1 MGIIFDAIADPV
13 RLRMVRHI
21 DEHGPASLGEL
32 ADAAGVHV
40 NTARPNVA
48 ALEERGV
55 LVSRQRAAR
64 GPGRRVIEYRL
75 AEPLEFSANDFIGIA
90 ELLAAALARA
100 RLDRDALRAVGADW
114 GRYLSGRPA
123 ERDPDQHLSAIL
135 GRLGYRVHPGPDG
148 VRVER
153 CLCPLVAPDA
163 PEIVCCLMDGVVEGA
178 LAASGGRLR
187 LESAEHDPAARSCCF
202 RLAERPHPA

>member
-1 MGIIFDAIADPV
+1 MLDAIADPV

-21 DEHGPASLGEL
+21 DEHGPASLNEL

-40 NTARPNVA
+40 NTARPHVA

-55 LVSRQRAAR
+55 LASHQRAAQ

-75 AEPLEFSANDFIGIA
+75 AEPLTLSENDFIGVA

-100 RLDRDALRAVGADW
+100 RLDPGALRAIGADW

-123 ERDPDQHLSAIL
+123 DRDPGEHLPAIL
-135 GRLGYRVHPGPDG
+135 GRLGYRVQAGRDE

-153 CLCPLVAPDA
+153 CLCPLVAPDS

-178 LAASGGRLR
+178 LAASGGRLM
-187 LESAEHDPAARSCCF
+187 LDSAEHDPAARSCCF
-202 RLAERPHPA
+202 RLVGR

>member
-21 DEHGPASLGEL
+21 DERGPASLNEL

-40 NTARPNVA
+40 NTARPHVA
-48 ALEERGV
+48 ALEERSV

-64 GPGRRVIEYRL
+64 GPGRRVIEYVL
-75 AEPLEFSANDFIGIA
+75 AEPLEFSENDLIGVA
-90 ELLAAALARA
+90 ELLAAALGRA
-100 RLDRDALRAVGADW
+100 RLDPGALRAIGADW

-123 ERDPDQHLSAIL
+123 ERDPDDHLAEIL
-135 GRLGYRVHPGPDG
+135 GRLGYRVQADG
-148 VRVER
+148 ARIRVER
-153 CLCPLVAPDA
+153 CLCPLIAPDA
-163 PEIVCCLMDGVVEGA
+163 PEIVCCLIDGVVEGA
-178 LAASGGRLR
+178 LAASGARMR

-202 RLAERPHPA
+202 RLARR

>member
-1 MGIIFDAIADPV
+1 
-13 RLRMVRHI
+13 MVRHI
-21 DEHGPASLGEL
+21 EEHGPASLNEL
-32 ADAAGVHV
+32 ADAADVHV
-40 NTARPNVA
+40 NTARPHVA

-64 GPGRRVIEYRL
+64 GPGRRVIEYSL
-75 AEPLEFSANDFIGIA
+75 SEPLEFSEADFIGVA

-100 RLDRDALRAVGADW
+100 RLDPEALRAIGADW

-123 ERDPDQHLSAIL
+123 ERDPGDHLPAIL
-135 GRLGYRVHPGPDG
+135 GRLGYRVQADG
-148 VRVER
+148 NRVRVER
-153 CLCPLVAPDA
+153 CLCPLIAPDS

-187 LESAEHDPAARSCCF
+187 LDSTEHDPAARSCCF
-202 RLAERPHPA
+202 RLAER

>member
-21 DEHGPASLGEL
+21 DEHGPASLNEL

-40 NTARPNVA
+40 NTARPHVT

-55 LVSRQRAAR
+55 LISRQRAAR
-64 GPGRRVIEYRL
+64 GPGRRVIEYSL
-75 AEPLEFSANDFIGIA
+75 AEPLQFTENDFIGVA
-90 ELLAAALARA
+90 ELLATALARA
-100 RLDRDALRAVGADW
+100 RLDPEALRAIGADW

-123 ERDPDQHLSAIL
+123 ERDPDDHLAKIL
-135 GRLGYRVHPGPDG
+135 GRLGYRVQAGPEG

-163 PEIVCCLMDGVVEGA
+163 PEVVCCLMDGVVEGA
-178 LAASGGRLR
+178 LAASGGRMR
-187 LESAEHDPAARSCCF
+187 LDSTEHDPTARSCCF
-202 RLAERPHPA
+202 RLARR

>member
-1 MGIIFDAIADPV
+1 VGIIFDAIADPV
-13 RLRMVRHI
+13 RLRMVRRI
-21 DEHGPASLGEL
+21 DEHGPASLNEL

-40 NTARPNVA
+40 NTARPHVA

-64 GPGRRVIEYRL
+64 GPGRRVIEYYL
-75 AEPLEFSANDFIGIA
+75 AEPLAFSESDFIGVA

-100 RLDRDALRAVGADW
+100 RLDPDSLRAIGADW

-123 ERDPDQHLSAIL
+123 DRDPDDHLSNIL
-135 GRLGYRVHPGPDG
+135 GRLGYRVQAGSN
-148 VRVER
+148 VIRVER

-163 PEIVCCLMDGVVEGA
+163 PEVVCCLMDGVVEGA

-187 LESAEHDPAARSCCF
+187 LDSSEHDPAARSCCF
-202 RLAERPHPA
+202 RLARR

>member
-1 MGIIFDAIADPV
+1 
-13 RLRMVRHI
+13 MVRHI
-21 DEHGPASLGEL
+21 EEHGPASLNEL
-32 ADAAGVHV
+32 ADAADVHV
-40 NTARPNVA
+40 NTARPHVA

-64 GPGRRVIEYRL
+64 GPGRRVIEYFL
-75 AEPLEFSANDFIGIA
+75 SEPLEFSENDFIGVA

-100 RLDRDALRAVGADW
+100 RLDPEALRAIGADW

-123 ERDPDQHLSAIL
+123 ERDPGDHLPAIL
-135 GRLGYRVHPGPDG
+135 GRLGYRVQADG
-148 VRVER
+148 NRVRVER
-153 CLCPLVAPDA
+153 CLCPLIAPDS

-187 LESAEHDPAARSCCF
+187 LDSTEHDPAARSCCF
-202 RLAERPHPA
+202 RLAER

>member
-1 MGIIFDAIADPV
+1 MGIIFDAIADPA

-21 DEHGPASLGEL
+21 DEHGPASLNEL

-40 NTARPNVA
+40 NTARPHVA

-64 GPGRRVIEYRL
+64 GPGRRVIEYSL
-75 AEPLEFSANDFIGIA
+75 AEPLAFSESDFIGVA

-100 RLDRDALRAVGADW
+100 RVDPEALRAIGAEW

-123 ERDPDQHLSAIL
+123 ERDPDEHLTAIL
-135 GRLGYRVHPGPDG
+135 GRLGYRVDAGGED

-153 CLCPLVAPDA
+153 CLCPLVAPDS
-163 PEIVCCLMDGVVEGA
+163 PEVVCCLMDGVVEGA

-187 LESAEHDPAARSCCF
+187 LASAQHDPAARSCCF
-202 RLAERPHPA
+202 RLARR

>member
-1 MGIIFDAIADPV
+1 VGIIFDAIADPV

-21 DEHGPASLGEL
+21 NEHGPASLNEL

-40 NTARPNVA
+40 NTARPHVT

-55 LVSRQRAAR
+55 LISRQRAAR
-64 GPGRRVIEYRL
+64 GPGRRVIEYCL
-75 AEPLEFSANDFIGIA
+75 AEPLEVSENDFIGLA

-100 RLDRDALRAVGADW
+100 RLDPEALRAIGADW

-123 ERDPDQHLSAIL
+123 ERDPDDHLGEIL
-135 GRLGYRVHPGPDG
+135 GGLGYRVQADG
-148 VRVER
+148 DRVGVER
-153 CLCPLVAPDA
+153 CLCPLIAPDA

-178 LAASGGRLR
+178 LAASGGRLT
-187 LESAEHDPAARSCCF
+187 LDSAEHDPTARSCCF
-202 RLAERPHPA
+202 RLAQR

>member
-1 MGIIFDAIADPV
+1 MFDAVADPV

-21 DEHGPASLGEL
+21 DEHGPASLNEL

-40 NTARPNVA
+40 NTARPHVT

-55 LVSRQRAAR
+55 LASRQRAAR

-75 AEPLEFSANDFIGIA
+75 TEPLTLSENDFIGIA

-100 RLDRDALRAVGADW
+100 RLDPEALRAIGADW

-123 ERDPDQHLSAIL
+123 DRDPGEHLPAIL
-135 GRLGYRVHPGPDG
+135 GRLGYRVQASGDE

-153 CLCPLVAPDA
+153 CLCPLVAPDS
-163 PEIVCCLMDGVVEGA
+163 PEIVCGLMDGVVEGA
-178 LAASGGRLR
+178 LAASGGRLT
-187 LESAEHDPAARSCCF
+187 LDSAAHDPAARSCCF
-202 RLAERPHPA
+202 RLALR